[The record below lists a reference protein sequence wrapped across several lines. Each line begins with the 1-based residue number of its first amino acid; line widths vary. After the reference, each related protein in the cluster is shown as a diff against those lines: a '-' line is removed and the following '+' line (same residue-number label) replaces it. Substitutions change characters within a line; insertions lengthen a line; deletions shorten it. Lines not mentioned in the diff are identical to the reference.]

1 MAIPVSDLERSRRF
15 YTEVLGCTEGRTD
28 TRWVDL
34 NFFGHQV
41 VLHQIEGMGP
51 VRDTNPVDGHDVPVP
66 HFGIVLEWENWH
78 QLVERLRAKK
88 IQFVIEPNIRF
99 KGQSG
104 EQATCFFLDP
114 DGQAL
119 EFKTF
124 RDLSKLFATRV

>member
-1 MAIPVSDLERSRRF
+1 LAIPVSDLERSRRF